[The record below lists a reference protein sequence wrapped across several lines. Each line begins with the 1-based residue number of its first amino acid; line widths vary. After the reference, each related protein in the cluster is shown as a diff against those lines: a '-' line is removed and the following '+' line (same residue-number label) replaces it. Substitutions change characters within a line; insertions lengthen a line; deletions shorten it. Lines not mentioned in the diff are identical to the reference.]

1 VRSHFAANQP
11 ATELSDTV
19 PLSVLIGRAELL
31 ERGTANAAAVI
42 SPARFRTNPTH
53 LSLALQTRSTE
64 EDEMDEELAIMAV
77 DSAFIRDPHQRG
89 LTCIVCY
96 KTGHPWLECPYI
108 LHLSAEEKDGCAY
121 RRRLYYE
128 KRKSQWK
135 GSPWEKPGW
144 ETGQGRVRP
153 NPSWREA
160 PPSGSGEVVP
170 TAENGP
176 SSPRN

>member
-1 VRSHFAANQP
+1 
-11 ATELSDTV
+11 
-19 PLSVLIGRAELL
+19 
-31 ERGTANAAAVI
+31 
-42 SPARFRTNPTH
+42 
-53 LSLALQTRSTE
+53 
-64 EDEMDEELAIMAV
+64 MDEELAIMAV
-77 DSAFIRDPHQRG
+77 DPAFIRDPHQRG
-89 LTCIVCY
+89 LTCFVCY

>member
-1 VRSHFAANQP
+1 
-11 ATELSDTV
+11 
-19 PLSVLIGRAELL
+19 
-31 ERGTANAAAVI
+31 
-42 SPARFRTNPTH
+42 
-53 LSLALQTRSTE
+53 
-64 EDEMDEELAIMAV
+64 M
-77 DSAFIRDPHQRG
+77 
-89 LTCIVCY
+89 
-96 KTGHPWLECPYI
+96 
-108 LHLSAEEKDGCAY
+108 HLSAEEKEGCAH

-160 PPSGSGEVVP
+160 PPSGSGDVIP

-176 SSPRN
+176 SSPGTD